1 MSPAW
6 RLLILA
12 AVAFALPASARA
24 QSPSP
29 TLPSD
34 TLEANFAPRSAPG
47 PVPELAPSLPSDTL
61 DVRAPAYPDSA
72 SGELQRDW
80 DQEDDAEPWRNDESH
95 EEDDGRMQALEFKLG

>member
-1 MSPAW
+1 MHPLTRIA
-6 RLLILA
+6 LLVALILPVAGPLA
-12 AVAFALPASARA
+12 AQSTRL
-24 QSPSP
+24 SPSP

-80 DQEDDAEPWRNDESH
+80 D
-95 EEDDGRMQALEFKLG
+95 